1 MLTEFP
7 SVNWQSL
14 TFVGER
20 HTFQLRVPGPD
31 AGAVLAQIMT
41 GLDETE
47 LAIPGHYVA
56 DILARDEHRQEDG
69 SITVAFE
76 ALTLVQD

>member
-1 MLTEFP
+1 
-7 SVNWQSL
+7 
-14 TFVGER
+14 
-20 HTFQLRVPGPD
+20 VPGPD
-31 AGAVLAQIMT
+31 AGAIVAQIVG

-47 LAIPGHYVA
+47 LANPGHYVA
-56 DILARDEHRQEDG
+56 DIVARDEPRQEDG